1 MAKRYENIET
11 TLTNNPI
18 EISINE
24 VFDRI
29 IECANRRRNEII
41 TEIKQRSVDK
51 QNESAFRGARLK
63 QLADVKGDLTNREM
77 EFSLKSMQGRMVG
90 EIESKIDALQVMERE
105 MEIGFDCDTKQ
116 IEDAISKLGELIERD
131 ISVPDYATLP
141 QPNISFGKEGIA
153 DAELKWPGGLA
164 FSEISQLIYVGN
176 GGCAGMGKG
185 RISVFSMKGEYIG
198 NFCDGLLKEPVG
210 IALYEDEVFVS
221 DTYLNCV
228 FKLNLPTF
236 KLVKKAGTNGA
247 GIGEFDCPQKL
258 SLDSDGNVYV
268 ADCGNNRVVVLSND
282 LTHKL
287 HIQHMDMKF
296 PYDVKVNQSNIYI
309 LSLTD
314 DPCLHVFSQTG
325 EKLHSFITCG
335 ITGDTQVKQC
345 YTFCFDRKQNIIFGD
360 HAASDIKVFSRIGE
374 LMHAIGGKKI
384 GRKTINPSSILV
396 TDDSKIICISS
407 YTEFALHIF

>member
-1 MAKRYENIET
+1 MAERYEDIET
-11 TLTNNPI
+11 TLPRNPTWI
-18 EISINE
+18 RINK

-29 IECANRRRNEII
+29 IECVNRRRDEII
-41 TEIKQRSVDK
+41 TEFQQRLEYK
-51 QNESAFRGARLK
+51 QNESTNRGARIQ
-63 QLADVKGDLTNREM
+63 QLADVKTDLANREM
-77 EFSLKSMQGRMVG
+77 EFSLRSMQKRMVD
-90 EIESKIDALQVMERE
+90 EIESKINELQVMERE

-116 IEDAISKLGELIERD
+116 IEDAISKLGELIEND
-131 ISVPDYATLP
+131 ISVPDYATLL
-141 QPNISFGKEGIA
+141 QPNISFGKEGTA
-153 DAELKWPGGLA
+153 DEELKWPGGLA

-185 RISVFSMKGEYIG
+185 RISVFSMKGEFLG

-228 FKLNLPTF
+228 FKLNLPSF

-268 ADCGNNRVVVLSND
+268 ADCGNNRVVVMSND
-282 LTHKL
+282 LTHKF

-296 PYDVKVNQSNIYI
+296 PYDVKVNQGNIYI

-325 EKLHSFITCG
+325 KKLRSFITCG
-335 ITGDTQVKQC
+335 LTSGTQVKQC
-345 YTFCFDRKQNIIFGD
+345 CTFCFDRKQNIIFGD
-360 HAASDIKVFSRIGE
+360 HAESDIKVFSRIGE